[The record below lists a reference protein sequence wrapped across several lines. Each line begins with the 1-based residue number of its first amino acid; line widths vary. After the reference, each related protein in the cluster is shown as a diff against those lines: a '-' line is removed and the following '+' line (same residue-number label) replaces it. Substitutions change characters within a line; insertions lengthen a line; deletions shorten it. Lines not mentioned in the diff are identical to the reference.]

1 MMYGYG
7 HGTLSGWDWV
17 LMVTGMIVFW
27 GVLIGIG
34 VSWYRRRALA
44 ARTRPS
50 AGHLQSAP
58 EHILAERYVRGEMDE
73 SQYSAQL
80 ETLRQ
85 SARS

>member
-7 HGTLSGWDWV
+7 DGALSGWDWV

-27 GVLIGIG
+27 GVLISVG
-34 VSWYRRRALA
+34 VAWYRRRAHT

-50 AGHLQSAP
+50 ADDQQSAP
-58 EHILAERYVRGEMDE
+58 EHILAERYARGEMGE
-73 SQYSAQL
+73 SQYSARL
-80 ETLRQ
+80 ATLRQ